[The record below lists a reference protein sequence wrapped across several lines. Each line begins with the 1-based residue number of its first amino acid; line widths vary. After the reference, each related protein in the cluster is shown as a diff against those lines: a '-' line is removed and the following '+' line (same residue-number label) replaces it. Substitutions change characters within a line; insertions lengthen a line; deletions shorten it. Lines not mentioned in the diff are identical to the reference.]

1 MKGRYGIKISQNII
15 RALLLIILTSM
26 VAFALM
32 KASPVDP
39 LQANVGQAAL
49 GSMSQEQIGKL
60 REYWGVGT
68 SPVRQYLSWAADFAT
83 GQERDCSQT
92 FQFSFSH
99 GDRLDH
105 LRSSGI
111 CAGSDCRDERRALD
125 R

>member
-32 KASPVDP
+32 RASPVDP

-68 SPVRQYLSWAADFAT
+68 SPVRQYLSWAAEGIWELPFCT
-83 GQERDCSQT
+83 GS
-92 FQFSFSH
+92 
-99 GDRLDH
+99 
-105 LRSSGI
+105 RS
-111 CAGSDCRDERRALD
+111 RT
-125 R
+125 